1 MTSPADHRSMTIVQY
16 AVIPIDPD
24 ARDEAIESLTELG
37 EASREEEGVVD
48 YRVTTDVGEENTVRI
63 FEEYE
68 DEDAVNAHMTSEHF
82 GAFQGKVG
90 GFAGGPVELYKY
102 EVGEKSQLM

>member
-1 MTSPADHRSMTIVQY
+1 MTIVQY
-16 AVIPIDPD
+16 AIIPIDPD
-24 ARDEAIESLTELG
+24 ERDAAMEALTELG
-37 EASREEEGVVD
+37 EASREEDGVVD
-48 YRVTTDVGEENTVRI
+48 YRVTADVDDEHTVRI

-82 GAFQGKVG
+82 EAFQGKVG

-102 EVGEKSQLM
+102 DVEEKSQLM